1 MRKTTA
7 TGTEERKTAATGTED
22 EGSRGL
28 VHCGTIEHIEL
39 LGDDLGAMSL
49 GNILM
54 ALMCQRSVGALRIGH
69 SASCCDEGGQ
79 DFLQF

>member
-39 LGDDLGAMSL
+39 LGDDLGDMSF
-49 GNILM
+49 GHILM
-54 ALMCQRSVGALRIGH
+54 TLMCQRSVGTLCIGH
-69 SASCCDEGGQ
+69 SIPSCDEGGQ